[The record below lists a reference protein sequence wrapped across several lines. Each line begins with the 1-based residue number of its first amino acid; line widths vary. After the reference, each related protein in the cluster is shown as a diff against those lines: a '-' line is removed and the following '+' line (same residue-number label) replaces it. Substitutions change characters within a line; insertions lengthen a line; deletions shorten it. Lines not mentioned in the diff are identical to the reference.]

1 MRLVEKVNVKFGA
14 DDVRT
19 VKFVQTSPR
28 RVRVT
33 CKGKPAIVIRCY
45 ADNRVAAFSRIANS
59 KGEVKRIEVPGA
71 TMKAAYSKSVRQLW
85 N

>member
-1 MRLVEKVNVKFGA
+1 MRHVEKVNVKFGA

-45 ADNRVAAFSRIANS
+45 ADNRAVAFSQIANL
-59 KGEVKRIEVPGA
+59 KGEVKRIEIPGS
-71 TMKAAYSKSVRQLW
+71 TMKSAYRKSVRRLW